1 MHEKDKLEE
10 AKYFFS
16 KMQNEKEN
24 PAAFKHNL
32 SAGLSSARSVGQ
44 YALDEAKTKTG
55 GQKWY
60 DGLMKSS
67 PILTFFKNKRNY
79 NIHTAPVVLLKHRS
93 ITLTEII
100 RASESITI
108 EIKDKDG
115 KLIGVRMISDPPN
128 SQIPEGSSATSE
140 TVYRFDDWAKGEDVI
155 ALCSKYMA
163 ELERFIQEGID
174 KGYISG

>member
-16 KMQNEKEN
+16 KMQSDKED
-24 PAAFKHNL
+24 PVAFKHNL
-32 SAGLSSARSVGQ
+32 SACLSSARSVMQ
-44 YALDEAKTKTG
+44 YALDEAKNKTG

-60 DGLMKSS
+60 DGWMKSS
-67 PILTFFKNKRNY
+67 PILTFFKNKRDY
-79 NIHTAPVVLLKHRS
+79 NIHTAPVVLLKHTN
-93 ITLTEII
+93 ITVTETVRI
-100 RASESITI
+100 SESIKI

-128 SQIPEGSSATSE
+128 SQTPEGSSATSE
-140 TVYRFDDWAKGEDVI
+140 TGYRFDDWAKGEDVI
-155 ALCSKYMA
+155 VLCSKYMA
-163 ELERFIQEGID
+163 ELERFIQEGIG